1 MLPVTASLMLA
12 LAIPGAPA
20 PKANKGL
27 PKDLID
33 LLPEDTAGVLVID
46 LPRVAKSEIGALFL
60 KALVADQKGS
70 DEPIKFEDIEKD
82 AELVLIG
89 QFLIDKSAG
98 DFCILLRLR
107 EGSGIPKALI
117 ARAEKRGK
125 GKAPETIGGRT
136 VYSIDSGEFS
146 FAQIDPR
153 TLMMVL
159 AFGEGEQVKVTRA
172 AAFADRDKPG
182 PRPALRKMLEEKES
196 ADQAIRL
203 YGHHPTK
210 LGLSASMV
218 MVAFGSKL
226 EAFHPIGDKLVS
238 YRGGIKVGAA
248 AEIELKFSA
257 KDAAAATEFLKIYE
271 GLVKDD
277 PVEEE
282 LHRSGKATRD
292 GEDVIITAKVTRAL
306 IERMTS
312 KPNK

>member
-1 MLPVTASLMLA
+1 MTPVAATLLLA
-12 LAIPGAPA
+12 LAIPSAPA
-20 PKANKGL
+20 PKAEKGL

-33 LLPEDTAGVLVID
+33 LLPEDTAGVLVVD
-46 LPRVAKSEIGALFL
+46 VPRLAKSEIGGLFL
-60 KALVADQKGS
+60 KALDEDQKGA
-70 DEPIKFEDIEKD
+70 DDPFKFDDIAKD

-98 DFCILLRLR
+98 DFCILMRLR
-107 EGSGIPKALI
+107 EGSGIPKALV

-125 GKAPETIGGRT
+125 GTAPEVIGGRT
-136 VYSIDSGEFS
+136 VYSMESAEFS

-153 TLMMVL
+153 TLMLVL
-159 AFGEGEQVKVTRA
+159 ACGEKEQVKVTRA
-172 AAFADRDKPG
+172 AAYAERDKPG
-182 PRPALRKMLEEKES
+182 PRPALRKMLEEKAS
-196 ADQAIRL
+196 ADQAVRL

-226 EAFHPIGDKLVS
+226 EAFYPIGDKLVS
-238 YRGGIKVGAA
+238 YRGGIKVGSA
-248 AEIELKFSA
+248 AEIELRFST

-271 GLVKDD
+271 GLAKDD

-292 GEDVIITAKVTRAL
+292 GEDVVITARVTRAL